1 MHDPHE
7 PTVWDG
13 GFSYRDV
20 YESMPVSIWVEDWS
34 AAKTYT
40 DDLKR
45 RGVGDIWAYFIDH
58 PEQLKDLASLVEVL
72 DVNWTAVTLYRAPS
86 KQALIDTTWGETMSD
101 NELSAFRDQVTAF
114 ASGKT
119 AVMTEDQESRFD
131 GKPLWI
137 RNRAVIHPRHLEDWS
152 LVIFA
157 ASDISESMVVGKAL
171 GGDLERLS
179 DVLSNV
185 PCALYRRHRDLPLYQ
200 RPSPPAARFWAG
212 YRGSRPD
219 QRGCRLGGGQSSRR
233 RQPMGRRVAPFDR
246 LSHRARYRIPHR
258 RSGGPG
264 GMDQKHRHPETGRCG
279 RNHLGRGDDR
289 RGRLNRRLKTRE
301 CALIVGLSSYFN
313 TVSLVWQIRSM
324 N

>member
-101 NELSAFRDQVTAF
+101 NELSAFRDQITAF

-152 LVIFA
+152 LVIS

-185 PCALYRRHRDLPLYQ
+185 PCALYRRVRKGDGTVTYPYINGLRRLLPGFGRDIEDRVLI
-200 RPSPPAARFWAG
+200 SEAVVSGAANH
-212 YRGSRPD
+212 PD
-219 QRGCRLGGGQSSRR
+219 DGNRWGAAWRHSTDYLT
-233 RQPMGRRVAPFDR
+233 ALDIE
-246 LSHRARYRIPHR
+246 YRIVDPAGR
-258 RSGGPG
+258 AVCIRNTATP
-264 GMDQKHRHPETGRCG
+264 KH
-279 RNHLGRGDDR
+279 GDAGEIIWD
-289 RGRLNRRLKTRE
+289 GVMIGV
-301 CALIVGLSSYFN
+301 AD
-313 TVSLVWQIRSM
+313 
-324 N
+324 

>member
-13 GFSYRDV
+13 CFSYRDV

-185 PCALYRRHRDLPLYQ
+185 PCALYRRVRKGDGTVTYPYINGLRRLLPGFGRDIEDRVLI
-200 RPSPPAARFWAG
+200 REAVVSGAANHL
-212 YRGSRPD
+212 D
-219 QRGCRLGGGQSSRR
+219 DGGRWNAAWHHSTDHLAA
-233 RQPMGRRVAPFDR
+233 VDIE
-246 LSHRARYRIPHR
+246 YRIVDPA
-258 RSGGPG
+258 G
-264 GMDQKHRHPETGRCG
+264 KAVWI
-279 RNHLGRGDDR
+279 RNTANPIQGDAGEIIWD
-289 RGRLNRRLKTRE
+289 GVMIAVAGQND
-301 CALIVGLSSYFN
+301 G
-313 TVSLVWQIRSM
+313 
-324 N
+324 